1 MTRTPGLPVRFRSL
15 TARMVFFFVI
25 LFALVQLAAFFLVHA
40 ANSRNA
46 RANIEQDLA
55 AGELIFKR
63 ILEQNQRQL
72 EQTATVLAAD
82 FAFREAIATN
92 DRHTVL
98 SALHNHG
105 ARIDASVVML
115 VSLENMVIADTQ
127 HPTMAPRPFPLSPL
141 LENATVYDKASGIVE
156 MADGQLY
163 QMVVVPVF
171 APVPIARI
179 AVGFLID
186 DKVTRQF
193 HALTTLEVSFLAR
206 RGTAPWRV
214 LASSIPDE
222 LRATLAEGLPREPVQ
237 GNVAFSLEMGGAE
250 YTGRVT
256 PVARQQNAE
265 IVAVLQR
272 SLSSAL
278 EYFNK
283 LGGTLLL
290 LALATI
296 AISIVGSIVIARGIV
311 KPLNALADS
320 ARKVQ
325 EGDYTTALDI
335 PQHDEIGALATSFN
349 HMREAIAEREGQILK
364 LAYRD
369 SLTDLPNRALFQDRL
384 AHTLLGAK
392 RARSPLTILLL
403 DLDRFKY
410 VNDTLGHHV
419 GDEVLRRVG
428 ARLHEALRR
437 SDTVARL
444 GGDEFAVLLPGVGI
458 DGAAEL
464 ARKVL
469 RALEDPLHLE
479 GQAID
484 VGASIGAAS
493 YPEHGD
499 DAATLVRH
507 ADIAMYQ
514 AKRGTTSFVTWDD
527 SFHQDREA
535 HLSLLGELRRAVDQ
549 NELHLVYQPK
559 VDLAS
564 GRPSSVEALLRWQ
577 HPTRGP
583 LTPSDFIPF
592 AEQTGYIRALTRW
605 VLENA
610 LAQSKELT
618 YLGRRLQMSVNVSAR
633 DLVNAELPAIIEE
646 VLRTH
651 RIPAGGLCLEITES
665 GLMEDPAKGLK
676 TIQTLR
682 ELGVGLAIDDFG
694 TGYSSLAYIKNL
706 PVHGLKIDR
715 TFVANMETNARD
727 HAIVASAIEL
737 GHHLGLKVTAEGVEN
752 LKQRELLGNLAC
764 DEGQGYFFGRPQPAR
779 ALRTWLSGH
788 EARIGEGVLSGV
800 K

>member
-1 MTRTPGLPVRFRSL
+1 MTRALGFPVRFRSL
-15 TARMVFFFVI
+15 TARIVFFFVS
-25 LFALVQLAAFFLVHA
+25 LFALVQLAAFVLVHA

-63 ILEQNQRQL
+63 ILEQNRRQL
-72 EQTATVLAAD
+72 EQTATLLAAD

-92 DRHTVL
+92 DRRTVL

-105 ARIDASVVML
+105 ARIDASLVML
-115 VSLENMVIADTQ
+115 VSLDSMVIADTQ
-127 HPTMAPRPFPLSPL
+127 HPTMPPRPFPFSPL
-141 LENATVYDKASGIVE
+141 LENATVSDKASGIVE

-186 DKVTRQF
+186 DKVTHQL
-193 HALTTLEVSFLAR
+193 HALTSLEVSFVAR
-206 RGTAPWRV
+206 RGSGPWRV

-222 LRATLAEGLPREPVQ
+222 LRVTLVEGLPRDRAQ
-237 GNVAFSLEMGGAE
+237 GNVAFSLAMGGAE

-265 IVAVLQR
+265 IIAVLQR

-290 LALATI
+290 LSLATV

-335 PQHDEIGALATSFN
+335 PQQDEIGALATSFN
-349 HMREAIAEREGQILK
+349 HMREAIAEREGQILR

-428 ARLHEALRR
+428 ARLHDALRR

-444 GGDEFAVLLPGVGI
+444 GGDEFAVLLPGVGVA
-458 DGAAEL
+458 GAAEL

-469 RALEDPLHLE
+469 HALEDPLQLE

-493 YPEHGD
+493 YPEHGE

-514 AKRGTTSFVTWDD
+514 AKRGTTSFVTYDD
-527 SFHQDREA
+527 SFDQHREA

-559 VDLAS
+559 IDLAT

-577 HPTRGP
+577 HPVRGP
-583 LTPSDFIPF
+583 LLPCDFIPF
-592 AEQTGYIRALTRW
+592 AEQTGYIRTLTRW

-610 LAQSKELT
+610 LAQSAELHP
-618 YLGRRLQMSVNVSAR
+618 GKRLQISVNVSAK
-633 DLVNAELPAIIEE
+633 DLVNAELPAIVEE

-651 RIPAGGLCLEITES
+651 RIPARGLCLEITES
-665 GLMEDPAKGLK
+665 GLMEDPAKAFK
-676 TIQTLR
+676 TMEALR
-682 ELGVGLAIDDFG
+682 ELGVSLVIDDFG

-715 TFVANMETNARD
+715 TFVANMGTNSRD

-779 ALRTWLSGH
+779 ALRSWLSGH
-788 EARIGEGVLSGV
+788 EARIEAGALSDV